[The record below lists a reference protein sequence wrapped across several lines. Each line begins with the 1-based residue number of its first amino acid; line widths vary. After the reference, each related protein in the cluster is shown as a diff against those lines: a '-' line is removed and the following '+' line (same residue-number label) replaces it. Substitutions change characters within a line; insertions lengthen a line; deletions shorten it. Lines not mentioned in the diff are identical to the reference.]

1 MSWTRTLP
9 EPLREKHG
17 NTIRTLNDARAYML
31 ALEKRRPGI
40 TKRQHW
46 QSAASKLIDAA
57 EGGEVDAVAKQLRL
71 ALLLE
76 GLLDMSA
83 EA

>member
-1 MSWTRTLP
+1 MP
-9 EPLREKHG
+9 EPLRDKHG
-17 NTIRTLNDARAYML
+17 NTIRTLADARAYML
-31 ALEKRRPGI
+31 ALDKRRPGI

-46 QSAASKLIDAA
+46 QSAARKLMAA
-57 EGGEVDAVAKQLRL
+57 SDDGEVDAVAQQLRL
-71 ALLLE
+71 ALLME